1 MKESHK
7 KLLEQFKSMA
17 EEGIFGDEIAKS
29 RLEYEKL
36 PKGIPIMLKVVSD
49 FLGNLS
55 SHEPEIAQMQQLVCQ
70 SLVVAYRE
78 ASRKDPDIAA
88 HFLNSFIMDYPGVS
102 ESCLLPRWSS
112 LANAS
117 LAFRELS
124 QTNNRLL
131 IWQQSLKLFQAYNEY
146 LNGLFGYLIIL
157 WRTNLGKPVNPNV
170 LNTSYG
176 NKINQLSE
184 LTGGDDGIF
193 YFFLRIAQPNI
204 RNAIAHESIWL
215 DADAAIVRYN
225 CGNQNKMESQID
237 LVEFMAY
244 ATSGSHITQPY
255 LAAISVIV
263 IMECGSEFAKSLLP
277 ESYRKVFL
285 HKTSAT

>member
-7 KLLEQFKSMA
+7 KLLEQFNKMA
-17 EEGIFGDEIAKS
+17 EDGVFGDQIANS
-29 RLEYEKL
+29 RSEYEKL
-36 PKGIPIMLKVVSD
+36 PNGISIMLKTVSD
-49 FLGNLS
+49 FLECSS
-55 SHEPEIAQMQQLVCQ
+55 SHEPEIAQMRQLACQ
-70 SLVVAYRE
+70 SLIVAYRE
-78 ASRKDPDIAA
+78 ANRKDPNIAA
-88 HFLNSFIMDYPGVS
+88 HFLNSFIQDYPGVA
-102 ESCLLPRWSS
+102 ESCLLPRWTS
-112 LANAS
+112 LANAC

-124 QTNNRLL
+124 QSQNRLL
-131 IWQQSLKLFQAYNEY
+131 IWQQSLKQFQAYNEY

-157 WRTNLGKPVNPNV
+157 WRTHLGKPVNPKV

-193 YFFLRIAQPNI
+193 YLFLRIAQPDI

-215 DADAAIVRYN
+215 DSDAAIVHYN
-225 CGNQNKMESQID
+225 HGNQNKIESQID

-244 ATSGSHITQPY
+244 AAYGSHIAQPY

-263 IMECGSEFAKSLLP
+263 IMECGSDSAKSLLP

-285 HKTSAT
+285 HITNDA